1 MNKSRNIN
9 YDILKVIALFG
20 IMLAHI
26 CPNKVVFQLRN
37 FDVPMMIIIS
47 VWLSLSIYN
56 KDNFNYKIYL
66 LKRIKRL
73 VKPTWIFLTIYF
85 LFYWIFKGS
94 ISIKT
99 IILSYTLINGI
110 GYVWIIRIYIYV
122 AIITPMYSYIYNNLK
137 IFSIIIIILIEYL
150 IYAFLI
156 KFSFIVN
163 ERIRLFLTIS
173 ILDFVGYSFVVWIAI
188 LTYKLSI
195 RNRFLVSI
203 FSAILF
209 IFLAVKYNFIPTQEF
224 KYPIRLYY
232 LSYAFSIIFMLDFF
246 VEWIDNKYSIKKS
259 KIIIY
264 ISSNSMW
271 IYLWHILY
279 IPLVNK
285 FFVNLQFGYII
296 RFIVIAFLAIITTSL
311 QNLFYYKFK
320 KINNIKRS
328 YLCNNRRGN

>member
-26 CPNKVVFQLRN
+26 GPNKVVFQLRN

-122 AIITPMYSYIYNNLK
+122 AIITPIYSYIYNNLK

-328 YLCNNRRGN
+328 YLCNNRRVN

>member
-26 CPNKVVFQLRN
+26 GPNKVVFQLRN

-56 KDNFNYKIYL
+56 KGNFNYKIYL

-122 AIITPMYSYIYNNLK
+122 AIITPIYSYIYNNLK

-328 YLCNNRRGN
+328 YLFNNRRVN

>member
-1 MNKSRNIN
+1 
-9 YDILKVIALFG
+9 
-20 IMLAHI
+20 MLAHI
-26 CPNKVVFQLRN
+26 GPNKVVFQLRN

-56 KDNFNYKIYL
+56 KGNFNYKIYL

-122 AIITPMYSYIYNNLK
+122 AIITPIYSYIYNNLK
-137 IFSIIIIILIEYL
+137 IFRIIIIILIEYL

-328 YLCNNRRGN
+328 YLFNNRRVN